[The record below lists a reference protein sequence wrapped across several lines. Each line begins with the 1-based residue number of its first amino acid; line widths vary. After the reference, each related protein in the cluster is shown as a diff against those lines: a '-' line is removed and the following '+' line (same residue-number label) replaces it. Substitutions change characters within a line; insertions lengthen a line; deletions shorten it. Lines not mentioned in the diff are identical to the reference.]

1 MNHPPV
7 QTVWVGPLTTLER
20 VALASYVAHKHEVHL
35 YTYAPVDAPPGVC
48 VLDGREI
55 LPESEI
61 FTYAGESY
69 AGFADMFRW
78 KLLLERG
85 GWWVDTD
92 TICLRALNFPAD
104 YVFSSGCT
112 WPDGTNRPNNA
123 AVKMPAGCP
132 AAQYGWEECQKVDR
146 ANLRWGQ
153 IGPALAVDAVNIFDL
168 KAFVVDW
175 HTFCPVEGQD
185 WHKLIDPA
193 AAWDLTK
200 SYAVHFWNELWR
212 RAGQDKD
219 AEYPAGCLY
228 EALKECYL

>member
-1 MNHPPV
+1 MAVCAARICRLAACCGNCGCEPHDDKRYRIHAPGPHRDNNIITLHDVKQASQGRDYAAAARGIHAMNHPPV
-7 QTVWVGPLTTLER
+7 QTVWIGPLTTLER
-20 VALASYVAHKHEVHL
+20 MALASYVAHKHEVHL

-132 AAQYGWEECQKVDR
+132 AAQYGWEECRK
-146 ANLRWGQ
+146 G
-153 IGPALAVDAVNIFDL
+153 
-168 KAFVVDW
+168 
-175 HTFCPVEGQD
+175 
-185 WHKLIDPA
+185 
-193 AAWDLTK
+193 
-200 SYAVHFWNELWR
+200 
-212 RAGQDKD
+212 
-219 AEYPAGCLY
+219 
-228 EALKECYL
+228 